1 MKHETQGAVRKLQ
14 NLQVPPSVRL
24 DQAVRPED
32 LILRRNLLSE
42 VMDQSLRKVL
52 KVIRDPRLAVAL
64 VNAQVRMQ
72 GRAQVPLSVRLYGK
86 VHITGKGEVAFGQG
100 VSLTGTVVP
109 IEFVSRRGARITIG
123 DHTFIN
129 YGTSISAHQLVSVG
143 RDCLLGHYTFILDN
157 NEHETE
163 QHNLV
168 PPSAPVVIEDNVW
181 IGSLVSILPGVRI
194 GHRAAIGAGSVVTRD
209 IPSYALA
216 VGNPARV
223 IRYLNMDKS

>member
-86 VHITGKGEVAFGQG
+86 VHITGKGEVVFGQG

-129 YGTSISAHQLVSVG
+129 YGTSISARQLVSVG

-157 NEHETE
+157 NEHDSE
-163 QHNLV
+163 QHRRPLAKRPRSSRVHSQHHRRTVTNWRAV
-168 PPSAPVVIEDNVW
+168 RGQSNFRISGTGRGCAYMGQRVIE
-181 IGSLVSILPGVRI
+181 
-194 GHRAAIGAGSVVTRD
+194 T
-209 IPSYALA
+209 
-216 VGNPARV
+216 
-223 IRYLNMDKS
+223 